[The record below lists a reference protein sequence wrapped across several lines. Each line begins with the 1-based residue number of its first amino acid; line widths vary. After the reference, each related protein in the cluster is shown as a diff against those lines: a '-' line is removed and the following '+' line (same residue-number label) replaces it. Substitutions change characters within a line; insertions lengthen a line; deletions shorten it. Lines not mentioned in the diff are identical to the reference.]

1 MEESVTK
8 EWKKINVR
16 LGAEEAKGRIDI
28 RYRTAA
34 GKHIIIELKKYDV
47 KVSATVL
54 LEQID
59 KYRRALEKCLA
70 KAYPGRP
77 QIIET
82 ICLLGSPPLP
92 REREK
97 ANREILRAV
106 DARYITYDE
115 LIRQTRDSYRD
126 YLKQQKE
133 ITRIQGLIDS
143 L

>member
-1 MEESVTK
+1 VP
-8 EWKKINVR
+8 R
-16 LGAEEAKGRIDI
+16 
-28 RYRTAA
+28 AA
-34 GKHIIIELKKYDV
+34 
-47 KVSATVL
+47 
-54 LEQID
+54 
-59 KYRRALEKCLA
+59 
-70 KAYPGRP
+70 
-77 QIIET
+77 
-82 ICLLGSPPLP
+82 